1 MNILAVIMQSA
12 DAPRLTGPQM
22 QRVAR
27 ARRAHALYVK
37 YRATLDDS
45 DDDDGPQDDDAW
57 LFEDLRVLTQLYCR
71 LRDREQMIALV
82 FEV

>member
-1 MNILAVIMQSA
+1 MHSG

-27 ARRAHALYVK
+27 ARRAHASYVK
-37 YRATLDDS
+37 YRETLEDS